1 MIRAFGQ
8 SRHRYSR
15 PFGLL
20 RMTIVMTAFVTLSLA
35 PSSLRAQVPPPFSF
49 VAIGD
54 GGEPG
59 TDLENNAASMGKLSD
74 SLTKAGRPLG
84 LLLFLGDNFYPNGL
98 NRSAPDRERLLRE
111 VLGPLRP
118 VMEPLGRGGVHAIAG
133 NHDYYCRTI
142 NGIPFNTC
150 IRGNEFEDS
159 IPLWSYHYYFPVL
172 LRRPLAEGGGDSVDL
187 ILFDSAYLI
196 AQPEVTWKPVLD
208 SLERLLR
215 RSAAAPGVKWRLFM
229 AHHSPYSVGDHGGW
243 RRWIPAEKHVGYI
256 GNCIGERQDP
266 FRYAQEYFSQQDN
279 CAPRYRHYTDSL
291 MSIVSRSGAPIQA
304 LIAGHDHSLQLLYY
318 PERNCSI
325 CPKVFVISGAGS
337 KRQRVKSPS
346 PPSEYTHPLN
356 DDAERGASA
365 GGFLYGS
372 FEGGRLL
379 LTFIDGA
386 TGRPLDMGNG
396 VTRFAITESGSLA
409 R

>member
-1 MIRAFGQ
+1 MSAI
-8 SRHRYSR
+8 
-15 PFGLL
+15 P
-20 RMTIVMTAFVTLSLA
+20 
-35 PSSLRAQVPPPFSF
+35 PSSLLAQPGHPFSF

-59 TDLENNAASMGKLSD
+59 RDLENNARSMGYLAD
-74 SLTKAGRPLG
+74 SLSTSGRPID

-98 NRSAPDRERLLRE
+98 NRSEVDRERLLQE
-111 VLGPLRP
+111 VLGPLRQ
-118 VMEPLGRGGVHAIAG
+118 VMEPLGRQGVHAIAG

-150 IRGNEFEDS
+150 LRGNEFEES
-159 IPLWSYHYYFPVL
+159 ITLWSYHYYFPSS
-172 LRRPLAEGGGDSVDL
+172 LRRPLAVGARDSVDL

-196 AQPEVTWKPVLD
+196 AQPEITWKPVLD

-215 RSAAAPGVKWRLFM
+215 RSAAAPGVKWRLLM

-243 RRWIPAEKHVGYI
+243 RRWIPDRKRVGYI

-291 MSIVSRSGAPIQA
+291 MSIISRSGAPIQA
-304 LIAGHDHSLQLLYY
+304 LIAGHDHSLQLLHY
-318 PERNCSI
+318 PDRNSSL

-337 KRQRVKSPS
+337 KRQKVKSPA

-356 DDAERGASA
+356 DDEERGASA
-365 GGFLYGS
+365 GGFVYCT
-372 FEGGRLL
+372 FEGGNLL

-396 VTRFAITESGSLA
+396 VTRFQVTASGALA